1 MLPLF
6 PQRADITEFDF
17 PVPSVITGADLRGV
31 QRLADSIA
39 ELGLLA
45 PIVVARDPHTEQLRV
60 VDGIKR
66 LVAIRRLAFAGRLP
80 RSLNTVPYIVA
91 EDLIEASPLT
101 LLSPIEQVE
110 QVEELT
116 AGGMSVGDIAAKLY
130 ASEGLV
136 RDLQGIAKLSDRLR
150 NAFFG
155 GHICLD
161 QARAFA
167 TLPNPDSQDALLLA
181 LGPFAEA
188 PEILRAIA
196 DGQTV
201 VSFGADEDDVLILP
215 SRAAA

>member
-6 PQRADITEFDF
+6 PQRADIAEFDF
-17 PVPSVITGADLRGV
+17 PVPSVITGEDLRAL

-39 ELGLLA
+39 ELGLLS
-45 PIVVARDPHTEQLRV
+45 PVVVARDPHSDRLRV
-60 VDGIKR
+60 VDGVKR

-80 RSLNTVPYIVA
+80 RSLGTIPYILA
-91 EDLIEASPLT
+91 EDTGEASPLT

-110 QVEELT
+110 QVEELS
-116 AGGMSVGDIAAKLY
+116 ASGLGVEAIAAKLY

-136 RDLQGIAKLSDRLR
+136 RDLQGISVLSPRLR
-150 NAFFG
+150 NAFLG
-155 GHICLD
+155 GHISIA

-188 PEILRAIA
+188 PDILRAIA
-196 DGQTV
+196 GGQTV
-201 VSFGADEDDVLILP
+201 VSFGANDDDVLILP